1 MEKKTVNRKFPKKR
15 KKRDKKCIRLET
27 PPPPP
32 PQPMNRYRKLKT
44 QPITKFTAH
53 LVHSLNLSD
62 QDVMIASG
70 KSVHA
75 GSKLGIWRPVS
86 QSCVSCE
93 IFVKNAF
100 FFFFFFLIP
109 SNIVKFENLRFFP

>member
-1 MEKKTVNRKFPKKR
+1 MHSPGEK
-15 KKRDKKCIRLET
+15 T

-32 PQPMNRYRKLKT
+32 PMYRYRKLKT

-62 QDVMIASG
+62 QDVTIASG

-75 GSKLGIWRPVS
+75 GSKLGI
-86 QSCVSCE
+86 

-100 FFFFFFLIP
+100 FSSSSF
-109 SNIVKFENLRFFP
+109 